1 MLDIS
6 KMEKKFTT
14 KCIEWYSTH
23 SKINS
28 KLCERRET
36 RRSGG
41 GVALAP
47 DVWPFAFG
55 LYAVTLL
62 NIPHSEPLKK
72 KGKVTLPWISFL
84 F

>member
-6 KMEKKFTT
+6 KMEKKVTT
-14 KCIEWYSTH
+14 KCIEQYSTH

-36 RRSGG
+36 RRRGG
-41 GVALAP
+41 GMALAP

-55 LYAVTLL
+55 LYTITLL

-72 KGKVTLPWISFL
+72 KGKATLPGISFL